1 MHKNIKKIVH
11 FGPSLED
18 KGGVVTVI
26 KSILK
31 LDFENELEIESIAT
45 TKESSKI
52 LTFGK
57 AIFITIGKYVKGDA
71 NIAHIHMA
79 SKGSFYRKSII
90 TIISKIFKVRVIIH
104 VHGARFKEFYA
115 EMNWVM
121 KKYCKYV
128 FDSADNIIVL
138 TESWKTFFSKITDG
152 EKINIVSNF
161 VFIPENSSENIK
173 DNASVKTILFM
184 GRLGKRKGTF
194 DLINATEILVNKTE
208 DFKLILAGDGEIE
221 KCNEM
226 IKERKL
232 EKFIETVGW
241 INNEEKEQY
250 LQNGD
255 ILVLP
260 SYFESFGLSLIEA
273 MSYKIPVIASWGGEM
288 SEVVRDN
295 IDGLLIN
302 PGDIED
308 LANKLY
314 ILITDKKMREDLGS
328 NGYDRVCS
336 NFSHIEIKKKLINI
350 YSLCD
355 IHMSKLGEKN
365 D

>member
-1 MHKNIKKIVH
+1 MYKNIKKIVH

-31 LDFENELEIESIAT
+31 LDFENELKISSVAT
-45 TKESSKI
+45 TKEDSRI
-52 LTFGK
+52 LTFIK
-57 AIFITIGKYVKGDA
+57 SIFIIIGKYIKRDID
-71 NIAHIHMA
+71 IAHIHMA

-90 TIISKIFKVRVIIH
+90 TLISKFLKIPVIIH
-104 VHGARFKEFYA
+104 VHGACFKEFYA
-115 EMNWVM
+115 GMNGLM

-128 FDSADNIIVL
+128 FDSADNIVVL
-138 TESWKTFFSKITDG
+138 TDSWRSFFSEITD
-152 EKINIVSNF
+152 EDKINIVSNF
-161 VFIPENSSENIK
+161 VFVPESIEENKKEDIE
-173 DNASVKTILFM
+173 VKNILFM

-194 DLINATEILVNKTE
+194 DLINAIQILVNRTE
-208 DFKLILAGDGEIE
+208 NFKLILAGDGEIE
-221 KCNEM
+221 KCKAM
-226 IKERKL
+226 VKEKKL
-232 EKFIETVGW
+232 DKFIDIVGW
-241 INNEEKEQY
+241 INNEEKEEY
-250 LQNGD
+250 LKKGD

-260 SYFESFGLSLIEA
+260 SYFESFGLSLVEA

-302 PGDIED
+302 PGDVDD

-314 ILITDKKMREDLGS
+314 LLITNKKMREYLGE

-336 NFSHIEIKKKLINI
+336 NFSHISIKNKLINI
-350 YSLCD
+350 YNLYNSR
-355 IHMSKLGEKN
+355 KN
-365 D
+365 N